1 MKKLLIF
8 TVLLTT
14 AIGFSQTKY
23 ETGMQ
28 KAFELWQADK
38 PWEAANLFE
47 RIAQAE
53 PEEWLPPYYVAQIN
67 VINSFDEKDKTKLTA
82 QLEKAQDF
90 INQAKTNS
98 KENAEILTLE
108 AQWYTVWIVFDGQQY
123 GMKYSAKV
131 QQLYKEAL
139 QLAPNNPR
147 VILSKAEWDIGS
159 ATFFNQ
165 SVEPYCKDIQRAIE
179 LFATFKPEGKFY
191 PTYGEERAKKV
202 FETNCKQK

>member
-1 MKKLLIF
+1 MKKLFTLILVF
-8 TVLLTT
+8 ISVV
-14 AIGFSQTKY
+14 GFSQTQY

-28 KAFELWQADK
+28 KAFDLWQADK

-53 PEEWLPPYYVAQIN
+53 NDKWLPPYYVAQIN
-67 VINSFDEKDKTKLTA
+67 VINSFDQKDKTKLTA
-82 QLEKAQDF
+82 QLEKAQEF
-90 INQAKTNS
+90 INFAKTNS
-98 KENAEILTLE
+98 KENAEILVLQ
-108 AQWYTVWIVFDGQQY
+108 AQWYTAWIAFDGQQY

-139 QLAPNNPR
+139 EIAPNNPR
-147 VILSKAEWDIGS
+147 VILSKAEWDMGS

-165 SVEPYCKDIQRAIE
+165 PLDPYCKDIKHAIE

-191 PTYGEERAKKV
+191 PTYGEERAKMILEK
-202 FETNCKQK
+202 NCTK

>member
-1 MKKLLIF
+1 MKKLLMIS
-8 TVLLTT
+8 VLFISAL
-14 AIGFSQTKY
+14 GFSQTKY

-28 KAFELWQADK
+28 KAFELWQANK

-53 PEEWLPPYYVAQIN
+53 PDKWLPPYYVAQIN
-67 VINSFDEKDKTKLTA
+67 VIKSFGEKDKAKLTA
-82 QLEKAQDF
+82 QLKKAQEY
-90 INQAKTNS
+90 INWAKTNS
-98 KENAEILTLE
+98 KENPEILILE

-131 QQLYKEAL
+131 QKLYQEAL

-147 VILSKAEWDIGS
+147 VILSKAEWDIGG
-159 ATFFNQ
+159 AAYFNQ
-165 SVEPYCKDIQRAIE
+165 PLDPYCKDIKRAIE

-191 PTYGEERAKKV
+191 PSYGKERAEKLIK
-202 FETNCKQK
+202 ENCNQ